1 MAHRLTNEG
10 EGAVAEAAARPAG
23 RGAKAAPS
31 LLYLVKRTELAVRAR
46 LDEVLKPSGLTAL
59 QYTAL
64 TVLERHDGLTAAQ
77 LARDSFV
84 TAQSM
89 ADMVRTL
96 ESRGYVV
103 RHPNPANRREL
114 LIALTDLGHRLLAD
128 YERPVRDIERRMT
141 DGLTDDDA
149 ARLRRTLDHAWQ
161 PALLTRAGPRLSA
174 EASSTGRCGR
184 RPRSGAGRRPRPRRA
199 ATAFAP
205 PRRPRP
211 RVRDRGVPG
220 PRR

>member
-1 MAHRLTNEG
+1 MTETGPSATADGVETS
-10 EGAVAEAAARPAG
+10 
-23 RGAKAAPS
+23 PS
-31 LLYLVKRTELAVRAR
+31 LLYLLKRTELVVRAR
-46 LDEVLKPSGLTAL
+46 LEELLKPAGVTAL

-64 TVLERHDGLTAAQ
+64 TVLERHAGLTAAQ

-103 RHPNPANRREL
+103 RRPNPANRREL

-149 ARLRRTLDHAWQ
+149 ARLRRTLDHAW
-161 PALLTRAGPRLSA
+161 RRLS
-174 EASSTGRCGR
+174 
-184 RPRSGAGRRPRPRRA
+184 
-199 ATAFAP
+199 
-205 PRRPRP
+205 
-211 RVRDRGVPG
+211 
-220 PRR
+220 